1 MNPPIEYGVSAYVSL
16 SIISNASPT
25 RKSTIAV
32 ITMVR
37 TSTRD
42 FVGFFFFFFTL
53 SPPFFMLLL
62 YTNVSIKSIGKMRK
76 SRKILRR
83 CGRYS
88 GTKNGA
94 AETAAP
100 VKHQAT
106 NTPNGE
112 PPGERHP
119 RR

>member
-1 MNPPIEYGVSAYVSL
+1 MIKIDYDGNNDFYNSNGNQKNSDFQKHDWQFRRKSVFYGWAVNPPIEYGVSAYVSL

-62 YTNVSIKSIGKMRK
+62 YTNVSIKTSWNDAQI
-76 SRKILRR
+76 
-83 CGRYS
+83 Y
-88 GTKNGA
+88 
-94 AETAAP
+94 
-100 VKHQAT
+100 
-106 NTPNGE
+106 
-112 PPGERHP
+112 
-119 RR
+119 

>member
-53 SPPFFMLLL
+53 SPPFLMLLL
-62 YTNVSIKSIGKMRK
+62 YTNVSIKSIEKMRK
-76 SRKILRR
+76 SKKFYTVAADTTARETERRK
-83 CGRYS
+83 
-88 GTKNGA
+88 
-94 AETAAP
+94 
-100 VKHQAT
+100 
-106 NTPNGE
+106 
-112 PPGERHP
+112 PPP
-119 RR
+119 R

>member
-42 FVGFFFFFFTL
+42 FVGFFFFFFTV

-76 SRKILRR
+76 NKKILHR
-83 CGRYS
+83 CGRHNS
-88 GTKNGA
+88 AGNGA

-100 VKHQAT
+100 VERQAT

-112 PPGERHP
+112 LPGERHP

>member
-42 FVGFFFFFFTL
+42 FVGFFFFFFTRK
-53 SPPFFMLLL
+53 LLI
-62 YTNVSIKSIGKMRK
+62 VSGKKRKQIG
-76 SRKILRR
+76 L
-83 CGRYS
+83 
-88 GTKNGA
+88 
-94 AETAAP
+94 
-100 VKHQAT
+100 
-106 NTPNGE
+106 
-112 PPGERHP
+112 
-119 RR
+119 

>member
-1 MNPPIEYGVSAYVSL
+1 MIDSSEEKVYSMGGRWTRPPIEYGVSAYVSL

-42 FVGFFFFFFTL
+42 FVGFFFFTL

-62 YTNVSIKSIGKMRK
+62 YTNVSINASWNDAQI
-76 SRKILRR
+76 
-83 CGRYS
+83 Y
-88 GTKNGA
+88 
-94 AETAAP
+94 
-100 VKHQAT
+100 
-106 NTPNGE
+106 
-112 PPGERHP
+112 
-119 RR
+119 